1 MKARKRGIISKKYR
15 KRLSNNSIKK
25 TLRHTFASLIF
36 VAIALVLFCFAGLQV
51 VSHLNKRL
59 TEGPVVISA
68 KLSEIKEG
76 VAETNILNYDA
87 ILGNITADELASAA
101 SINMQNVQNDIAELE
116 QTVIEFNDP
125 MILSTLDY
133 IEDLKNAVSDY
144 GDFGLALYNF
154 INEGRTQ
161 TAQEIFSQY
170 KGIANGAVDDSYAK
184 INEIIET
191 KTASYSFRISGVI
204 RAIGVIL
211 LLISALCTVTAVF
224 IVRNLCAFLD
234 GSLDEMLNALEKVSE
249 GDLNAKINLS
259 GDNEFVHLAEN
270 LSNTISNIKLY
281 IEKEK
286 VALTLMAEKD
296 VTVNIEEEFS
306 GDFAPMRDAVND
318 ISAKYNEFLLATRD
332 SATDVSEAAN
342 NMSSAS
348 SNLASA
354 STQQAASV
362 QELLAIIED
371 LNSNVEKVANSAREM
386 SNNSLEDNK
395 QLLAGNE
402 KMNELVEAMDK
413 IEKSSKMISG
423 IVDMI
428 EEIARKT
435 SMLSLNASIEAAR
448 AGEQGKGFAVV
459 ASEIRSLAD
468 ASTEA
473 VHKITELVDTS
484 LDAVSKGSSIASD
497 TADLF
502 ENIVSNGEAHV
513 QITKTI
519 SDDCSNQSDTLHSV
533 MCGVQEIAATV
544 ENNSQ
549 LAEEVS
555 AISESL
561 FKNARLMTD
570 ELNLF
575 KLSDARVARA

>member
-1 MKARKRGIISKKYR
+1 MNTKRRGILSKKYH

-59 TEGPVVISA
+59 VDGPMVISA
-68 KLSEIKEG
+68 KLNAIKAG
-76 VAETNILNYDA
+76 VAETDVLNYDA
-87 ILGNITADELASAA
+87 IIGNITAEELAGAA
-101 SINMQNVQNDIAELE
+101 VVNMDKIQNGIDDLE
-116 QTVIEFNDP
+116 QTIVEFNDP
-125 MILSTLDY
+125 MLLTTLDY
-133 IEDLKNAVSDY
+133 VAELKHAVTDY
-144 GDFGLALYNF
+144 GDFGLALCNL
-154 INEGRTQ
+154 ISEGKTQ
-161 TAQEIFSQY
+161 RAQEIFNQY
-170 KGIANGAVDDSYAK
+170 KKVANGAVDDSYAK
-184 INEIIET
+184 INEIVET
-191 KTASYSFRISGVI
+191 KTATYAVRINGVI
-204 RAIGVIL
+204 AAIGVIL

-249 GDLNAKINLS
+249 GDLNTEINLS

-318 ISAKYNEFLLATRD
+318 ISAKYNEFLLSTRD

-348 SNLASA
+348 QNLASA

-371 LNSNVEKVANSAREM
+371 LNSNVEKVAAAARAM
-386 SNNSLEDNK
+386 SDNSLEDNK

-402 KMNELVEAMDK
+402 KMNELVDAMK
-413 IEKSSKMISG
+413 HIESSSKMISG

-459 ASEIRSLAD
+459 ASEIRSLAE
-468 ASTEA
+468 ASTDA
-473 VHKITELVDTS
+473 VHKITELVDSS
-484 LDAVSKGSSIASD
+484 LEAVSKGSIIATD

-502 ENIVSNGEAHV
+502 DSIVSSGEAHV
-513 QITKTI
+513 QITKNI
-519 SDDCSNQSDTLHSV
+519 SEDCSNQSDTLHSV

-555 AISESL
+555 AISETL

-570 ELNLF
+570 ELNMF
-575 KLSDARVARA
+575 KLSEARVVRA